1 MNNNGEVLGL
11 ETKTVSGYKMN
22 GPMFNIYHV
31 SPAQTQNPDEFDI
44 FNGWKPVI
52 LKATGLV
59 IRVVVFLLSAVIMFF
74 CRKLSLT

>member
-1 MNNNGEVLGL
+1 MSEKLSGL
-11 ETKTVSGYKMN
+11 RKIAGDILLALFALDVR
-22 GPMFNIYHV
+22 
-31 SPAQTQNPDEFDI
+31 FDI

-59 IRVVVFLLSAVIMFF
+59 IRVVVILLSAVIMFF